1 MWKASLAVIVFG
13 DLNLTIPS
21 MTLPSLT
28 EVSNFAA
35 ATMRRFTI
43 SVLAAFVAAM
53 LAVKANHD
61 GFYNMGELYPYIM
74 TCLFAFP
81 FALAVDV
88 FAESKKFKLIGKIFA
103 KLLELAVI
111 GVAYYFVFRNLQEHF
126 GIDGLKSFL
135 IVLSATVLVFLAPF
149 FCAGKAN
156 AFWQFSI
163 AITARFFQ
171 TFLYFAILFLGIV
184 LLIQSV
190 DYLFQL
196 KLDEKYFA
204 DAWFIITGIFAS
216 VYGLAG
222 VPSNYKSL
230 DQTTAYPKFLR
241 VLTEYFLVPLVSLYL
256 IVLYAYSAKI
266 LFTWEWPLGGVA
278 AWIMGFSAVGVLTY
292 FFIYS
297 IKEKF
302 LGYVEFY
309 KKWFFVFLLPLLVV
323 LGLSIWIRIQSYGV
337 TQDRYFV
344 VAFGVWALIL
354 AAFYLISRSRNLKFL
369 AASLFVI
376 LLLTM
381 YGPQSVFEVPRVSQ
395 MGRLESILVQNGI
408 FVDGKV
414 VKIDDSKLTQ
424 DDGYA
429 INSIMN
435 YIASSYGTDGFQT
448 WFTQDLSTINPQYPG
463 DYWSKVQKM
472 EEYMG
477 IDPNKFY
484 GPYGGAPG
492 SSTYRSLNV
501 DMFGC
506 QINKKNSYPVNC
518 PIDVAGYRYYL
529 AMDLYGVA
537 AYENPHFKVGDVEYV
552 AEVKDGQII
561 TMKDSITQEV
571 LVTVNVKDL
580 AENLSKK
587 YPVSQMI
594 PSMEMTVNF
603 DKGILRFNFINAY
616 YDSDKFQNFDN
627 VSMALLLK

>member
-1 MWKASLAVIVFG
+1 
-13 DLNLTIPS
+13 

-28 EVSNFAA
+28 EVSNFTA

-43 SVLAAFVAAM
+43 SVLAAFVAAI
-53 LAVKANHD
+53 LAVKANLD
-61 GFYNMGELYPYIM
+61 GFYDMGGLYPYIM

-88 FAESKKFKLIGKIFA
+88 FVESKKFGLIGKIFA
-103 KLLELAVI
+103 KLFQLVVI
-111 GVAYYFVFRNLQEHF
+111 GGAYYFVFRNLQENF
-126 GIDGLKSFL
+126 EIDGLKSFL
-135 IVLSATVLVFLAPF
+135 MFLSATVLVFLAPF
-149 FCAGKAN
+149 FCTGRAN

-163 AITARFFQ
+163 AVVARFFQ
-171 TFLYFAILFLGIV
+171 TFLYFAILFIGIV

-190 DYLFQL
+190 NYLFQL
-196 KLDEKYFA
+196 ELDEKYFA

-241 VLTEYFLVPLVSLYL
+241 VLTEYFLVPLVTLYL

-278 AWIMGFSAVGVLTY
+278 AWVMGFSAVGVLTY

-323 LGLSIWIRIQSYGV
+323 LGLSIWIRIQNYGV

-354 AAFYLISRSRNLKFL
+354 ATFYLISRSRNLKFMV
-369 AASLFVI
+369 ASLFVI

-381 YGPQSVFEVPRVSQ
+381 YGPQSVFELPRLSQ
-395 MGRLESILVQNGI
+395 MARLEKILVQNGI
-408 FVDGKV
+408 LVDGKV

-435 YIASSYGTDGFQT
+435 YIASSYGTDGFQS
-448 WFTQDLSTINPQYPG
+448 WFTQDLNAINPQYPG
-463 DYWSKVQKM
+463 DYWSKVIKM

-477 IDPNKFY
+477 IEINKFP

-492 SSTYRSLNV
+492 TSSYRNFYVNPQACNLDNTVYFPVACSL
-501 DMFGC
+501 
-506 QINKKNSYPVNC
+506 
-518 PIDVAGYRYYL
+518 DVRGYNYYF
-529 AMDLYGVA
+529 AMELYGYDGNA
-537 AYENPHFKVGDVEYV
+537 NPHFMAGDQEYV
-552 AEVKDGQII
+552 TVVKDQKVI
-561 TMKDSITQEV
+561 TIQNSKTQEV
-571 LVTVNVKDL
+571 LVTVDL
-580 AENLSKK
+580 KAFVDNLLKK
-587 YPVSQMI
+587 YPFTQEI
-594 PSMEMTVNF
+594 PAVDMMVTF
-603 DKGILRFNFINAY
+603 DKGRLRFNNVNAY
-616 YDSDKFQNFDN
+616 IDSGNFKN
-627 VSMALLLK
+627 VDSMSVVLLLK